1 MKKTRTIKL
10 TVLDVVAKIVDS
22 DLPISTRNE
31 ITRHYMLP
39 KLGYTQA
46 IVELNKTPISSVDRP
61 DAEDIR
67 IENSPRL
74 KAEDEETEKLLN
86 KL

>member
-1 MKKTRTIKL
+1 MKKTRTTKL

-46 IVELNKTPISSVDRP
+46 IVELNKSPISSVERP
-61 DAEDIR
+61 DVDEIR
-67 IENSPRL
+67 IENNPRL
-74 KAEDEETEKLLN
+74 KAEDEETEKLLS